1 MTLSLARDELKYD
14 NVQLAALSKQ
24 IRLGDMTPIMKI
36 YEEDIRTP
44 LKSAVAGT
52 LLRNVFIQV
61 QKTKVRN
68 LPEFTVDAT
77 HIFLG

>member
-14 NVQLAALSKQ
+14 DVQLSALSKQ

-61 QKTKVRN
+61 QKTKVRT
-68 LPEFTVDAT
+68 LLEFTVDAT

>member
-24 IRLGDMTPIMKI
+24 IRLGDMTLIMKI